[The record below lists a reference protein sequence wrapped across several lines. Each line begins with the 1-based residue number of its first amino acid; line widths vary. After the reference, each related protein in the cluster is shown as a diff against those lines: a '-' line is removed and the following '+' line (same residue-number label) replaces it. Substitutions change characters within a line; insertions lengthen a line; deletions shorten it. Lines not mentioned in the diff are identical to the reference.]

1 MSSLLLLNNN
11 AFSYSPSAQCT
22 MFYGDELIQQSLEP
36 FDILVS
42 VNNQPQFTRYIIST
56 PVILSNDSEG
66 NYHPQSFGNA
76 IAYGLNS
83 DYILRP
89 CYWNQSNIVTIQFD
103 GTPHLEGTPIPHTI
117 DGKITENTI
126 YLCNCIATIAIS
138 VDENGKAVIQSQG
151 QVRSIATNMNNGVIT
166 DLITITTPI
175 WWNSVNYGNTFALLE
190 CTALAQIFET
200 TNYYV
205 RKQSTTYPDSIGS
218 IGSNNRVAVWGH
230 ITCIPISPRL

>member
-42 VNNQPQFTRYIIST
+42 VNNRPQFTRYIIST

-83 DYILRP
+83 EYVLRP

-117 DGKITENTI
+117 EGKITENTI
-126 YLCNCIATIAIS
+126 YLCNCIATVINDI
-138 VDENGKAVIQSQG
+138 DENGKAVIPSTCPLRG
-151 QVRSIATNMNNGVIT
+151 IATTTLRGEYSSLQSIVSPVWFNSINCNNCFS
-166 DLITITTPI
+166 LIEDTIM
-175 WWNSVNYGNTFALLE
+175 
-190 CTALAQIFET
+190 CQIFEN

-205 RKQSTTYPDSIGS
+205 RTNNQYGSYFNTPGSTTRI
-218 IGSNNRVAVWGH
+218 AVLGH

>member
-42 VNNQPQFTRYIIST
+42 VNNRPQFTRYIIST

-83 DYILRP
+83 EYVLRP

-117 DGKITENTI
+117 EGKITENTI
-126 YLCNCIATIAIS
+126 YLCNCIATVINDI
-138 VDENGKAVIQSQG
+138 DENGKAVIPSTCPLRG
-151 QVRSIATNMNNGVIT
+151 IATTPVRGDYSSLQSIVS
-166 DLITITTPI
+166 PI
-175 WWNSVNYGNTFALLE
+175 WFNSINCNRCFSLIEDTIM
-190 CTALAQIFET
+190 CQIFEN

-205 RKQSTTYPDSIGS
+205 RTNNQYGS
-218 IGSNNRVAVWGH
+218 YFNTPGSSRIAVWGH